1 MVGLLFLT
9 EIIQLIFEGVTI
21 VGKNILESIQIWKIN
36 IAGIGSIWHRV
47 PRIIHPIS
55 RREKRN
61 EQ

>member
-1 MVGLLFLT
+1 MVGLLFIT
-9 EIIQLIFEGVTI
+9 EFIQLKFKFW
-21 VGKNILESIQIWKIN
+21 KNLLESIQTGKIN